1 MDEQYEPEE
10 AAHFDRFLKWLM
22 KKNPR
27 MAQALA
33 GEEPSPAPWSNW
45 VPPPATPVGPGYVPA
60 SDAGKTDGFPS
71 GMGPK
76 IADATGNRLTTT
88 RLNHDGTVSHYAHT
102 PGPLPLQPELH
113 NIDTTH
119 MRLTEGQMQAA
130 VAYAAQHGVT
140 YEHARSWAFYSVP
153 ASAAAEL
160 ASGVAKGGAFD
171 RASHKASGLMDQPNS
186 VGLTERQLMAAMEYM
201 NTSGLSFTAAREWA
215 LKNVVA

>member
-10 AAHFDRFLKWLM
+10 AASFDRFLKWLM
-22 KKNPR
+22 KRNPR
-27 MAQALA
+27 MAQVLA

-45 VPPPATPVGPGYVPA
+45 VPPPATPVGTEY
-60 SDAGKTDGFPS
+60 
-71 GMGPK
+71 
-76 IADATGNRLTTT
+76 DATGNRLTTT

-130 VAYAAQHGVT
+130 VQYAAQHGVS

-153 ASAAAEL
+153 ASAAAES

-186 VGLTERQLMAAMEYM
+186 VGLTERQLLAAMEYM